1 MEPRLMHYP
10 LLIVILLTLYS
21 GNVLAEADGP
31 KHHPMREEGPSFD
44 CTKADSSV
52 NRDMAYGNRVTF

>member
-1 MEPRLMHYP
+1 MEPRRKHYP
-10 LLIVILLTLYS
+10 LLIVIQLALYS

-52 NRDMAYGNRVTF
+52 EELIEIG